1 MQEGVGKALGPDSP
15 AGGARGGGEGPLPP
29 GSVPK
34 GGGGG
39 GEGGDKDEAM
49 QPPGGEKPGTV
60 HIANTRS
67 GNTLLFLINR
77 V

>member
-39 GEGGDKDEAM
+39 GGGGKDEAM
-49 QPPGGEKPGTV
+49 QPQGGKKPGNFSSSFQK
-60 HIANTRS
+60 ISRL
-67 GNTLLFLINR
+67 GLLNP